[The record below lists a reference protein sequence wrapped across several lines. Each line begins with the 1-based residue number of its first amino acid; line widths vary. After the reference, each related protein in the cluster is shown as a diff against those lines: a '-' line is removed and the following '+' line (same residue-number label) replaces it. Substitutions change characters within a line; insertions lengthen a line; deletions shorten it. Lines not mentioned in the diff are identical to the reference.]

1 MTRPHVLVIGAGP
14 IGLEASV
21 LLVKSGFGVTLV
33 ERGDR
38 VAASVRHWGHVRL
51 FSTNELN
58 TTAWGRAACEEA
70 GVTPPDAQAYPTG
83 DALATSYL
91 DVLHRWLT
99 ESPDATVLLGTSVVA
114 LSRGALLKNE
124 QVAAIGETA
133 RAATP
138 FRALLASADDERFL
152 EGLAAVLDCSGTYG
166 NGAALGQGG
175 APALGERQ
183 LRARGAPALFADGL
197 PDVRGR
203 DAATFAPPPG
213 GERRVCLVGGGYSA
227 ATTLLGLLE
236 AARRAPE
243 GGRMH
248 IDWCLRRPS
257 GGAPYERVEDD
268 PLPARAALVDAANQ
282 LALAAEGGAEVA
294 AKQLGGELLPPNV
307 TLRVLRGATVEAAR
321 SRGEGGGGGGGG
333 VVVCGEAEA
342 AEATEAAGEG
352 GEDVGGEAA
361 ALGTRKKRGRFELSA
376 DVLVAHVGFRPDTSV
391 ARELHVHHCYA
402 SEGPMKLASS
412 LLAARVAAK
421 GGGAGGGGGDCLKQA
436 TPGPEQLVTPEPRFF
451 VLGAKSYGRN
461 SAFLLKLGHAQAEAV
476 VQLLQK
482 DLGVPLEGAARE

>member
-1 MTRPHVLVIGAGP
+1 MFRPHVLVIGAGP

-33 ERGDR
+33 ERGDS

-51 FSTNELN
+51 FSANELN
-58 TTAWGRAACEEA
+58 TTHWGRAACEEA
-70 GVTPPDAQAYPTG
+70 GTAPPEAQAYPTG
-83 DALATSYL
+83 DELASSYL
-91 DVLHRWLT
+91 DVLHRWLV
-99 ESPDATVLLGTSVVA
+99 ESPDATVMLSTSVVA

-124 QVAAIGETA
+124 EVAAVGETA

-138 FRALLASADDERFL
+138 FRALLATDDDERFL
-152 EGLAAVLDCSGTYG
+152 EGVAAVLDCSGTYG

-183 LRARGAPALFADGL
+183 LRARGAPTLFADGL
-197 PDVRGR
+197 PDVKGR
-203 DAATFAPPPG
+203 DAAAFAPPPG

-236 AARRAPE
+236 AAKRAP

-248 IDWCLRRPS
+248 IEWLLRRPS
-257 GGAPYERVEDD
+257 GAAPYERVADD

-282 LALAAEGGAEVA
+282 LAGKGGGRSGARAAAGSDGD
-294 AKQLGGELLPPNV
+294 LLPPNV
-307 TLRVLRGATVEAAR
+307 TLSVRRGATVETAR
-321 SRGEGGGGGGGG
+321 PRGGDGGGGGCGG

-342 AEATEAAGEG
+342 AEGGEG
-352 GEDVGGEAA
+352 DGGAVGDGETAA
-361 ALGTRKKRGRFELSA
+361 ERLGKKRKRFELSA

-391 ARELHVHHCYA
+391 TRELHLHHCYA

-421 GGGAGGGGGDCLKQA
+421 GGGGGGGDCLKQA
-436 TPGPEQLVTPEPRFF
+436 TPGPEQLMTPEPRFF
-451 VLGAKSYGRN
+451 VIGSKSYGRN
-461 SAFLLKLGHAQAEAV
+461 SAFLLKLGHAQAETV

-482 DLGVPLEGAARE
+482 DLGVQLGGSE